1 MSIVDEA
8 VEPATQAYQVDLG
21 VFSGPLDLL
30 LYLIKKDELN
40 IRDIPIAR
48 ITRQYLTYID
58 LMQKLNLELAGEFV
72 LMAATLIRIK
82 TRMLLPRD
90 ESSEEETDPREELIF
105 ALMEYKRFKEAS
117 EMLRERALLE
127 EQFVVPVLPVGK
139 IEGRVEISAATTLYD
154 LVVAYRDLSRQVAQ
168 VRYHEVV
175 PEEVSIE
182 DRMQSVLLSLREQE
196 TALYPEL
203 FAEMPKRVM
212 AVVTFIALLELART
226 RRIALQQA
234 FPFSELRVSR
244 GASFFEPTRTIDLIA
259 VEVTE
264 E

>member
-1 MSIVDEA
+1 ML
-8 VEPATQAYQVDLG
+8 EPVANSYQVDLG

-30 LYLIKKDELN
+30 LYLIRKDELN

-90 ESSEEETDPREELIF
+90 ETQEEDADPREELIF
-105 ALMEYKRFKEAS
+105 ALMEYKKFKEAS

-127 EQFVVPVLPVGK
+127 EQFVVPPAPVGK
-139 IEGRVEISAATTLYD
+139 IEGRVELSPATTLFD
-154 LVVAYRDLSRQVAQ
+154 LMIAWRELGKQQHRVIVHD
-168 VRYHEVV
+168 VV

-182 DRMQSVLLSLREQE
+182 DRMQAVLLALRHQE

-203 FAEMPKRVM
+203 FAEMPRRVM

-234 FPFSELRVSR
+234 FPFSDLRVNR
-244 GASFFEPTRTIDLIA
+244 GASFFEPTRAIDL
-259 VEVTE
+259 VGLELTE